1 MLLHPPEVPLEILIL
16 LQSLLL
22 LVRTVTY
29 EDLRSAAVR
38 KYEEKSE
45 CRYQQRASNCA
56 EAREAMLGPAR
67 ILKDQIRVS

>member
-38 KYEEKSE
+38 KYKEKSG

-67 ILKDQIRVS
+67 ALKDQIRVS

>member
-56 EAREAMLGPAR
+56 EAREAMLGPACA
-67 ILKDQIRVS
+67 LKDQIRVS

>member
-22 LVRTVTY
+22 LARTVTY

-67 ILKDQIRVS
+67 ALKDQIRVS

>member
-22 LVRTVTY
+22 LLRTVTY